1 MMGNIDKISPGI
13 ILDDIEH
20 MKEDMG

>member
-1 MMGNIDKISPGI
+1 MMENIDKISPGI

>member
-13 ILDDIEH
+13 ILDDIEQ